1 MTAPI
6 PLDVWKSVAVAMSSE
21 RSDSD
26 PIAIDRREKSN
37 WRADIPLDHRR
48 AIGELATAREKA
60 VHKWSRERAA
70 TIIGDRH
77 GVEMASSHAA
87 AMHKAGRFAQLLG
100 RNAEVVDLCCGIG
113 GDAMALAQ
121 AGLRVTAVD
130 RDPVRAWMAECN
142 ARCAT
147 LACDV
152 LDARVPEGPFHLDP
166 ARRDDTGKRS
176 FDLDALQ
183 PPPEVIR
190 QICSERSSFGGAIKL
205 APGIDHDD
213 ALSLAPRPNELEFIS
228 ERGTLTQCVLW
239 TGQFALNDRSATLL
253 DARGTHM
260 LTGEADIGPP
270 PVAPIARYIFEI
282 DPSIERAGLLH
293 RICAEMRCPMLHA
306 KLGLLTADEPRV
318 HPMCEVFEVLAE
330 MAWNL
335 KRCRAELARWNAG
348 IVEVKTRGKVV
359 DTDVVQKQLRG
370 DGDTTLAA
378 FILRFDRA
386 LRCIIARR
394 VKPAC

>member
-1 MTAPI
+1 MSAPI
-6 PLDVWKSVAVAMSSE
+6 PLDVWKVVVAGVSREQLACG
-21 RSDSD
+21 
-26 PIAIDRREKSN
+26 PIPVKKHGITGR
-37 WRADIPLDHRR
+37 WLVDIPLDHRR

-60 VHKWSRERAA
+60 VHKWARDCAA

-87 AMHKAGRFAQLLG
+87 AAHKAGRFAQLL
-100 RNAEVVDLCCGIG
+100 RPNAELVDLCCGIG

-152 LDARVPEGPFHLDP
+152 LDPKVPYCPFHLDP
-166 ARRDDTGKRS
+166 ARRDESGKRS

-183 PPPEVIR
+183 PPPEIIR
-190 QICSERSSFGGAIKL
+190 RICAERACVGGAIKL

-213 ALSLAPRPNELEFIS
+213 ALSLSPGELEFIS

-239 TGQFALNDRSATLL
+239 TGRFALQERTATLL

-260 LTGEADIGPP
+260 LSGEADMGSP
-270 PVAPIARYIFEI
+270 PVAPIARFIFEI
-282 DPSIERAGLLH
+282 DPSIERARLLH
-293 RICAEMRCPMLHA
+293 QICTEMRCPMLHP
-306 KLGLLTADEPRV
+306 KLGLLTADEPRA
-318 HPMCEVFEVLAE
+318 HPMCEAFEVLAE
-330 MAWNL
+330 MAWSL

-378 FILRFDRA
+378 FILRFDHA

-394 VKPAC
+394 VKPPC

>member
-1 MTAPI
+1 MTAAI
-6 PLDVWKSVAVAMSSE
+6 PLDVWKAVVAGVPSESLTSGPMMREEARRVVRKLDVPLDFRRAVA
-21 RSDSD
+21 
-26 PIAIDRREKSN
+26 
-37 WRADIPLDHRR
+37 
-48 AIGELATAREKA
+48 ELSTAREKS

-87 AMHKAGRFAQLLG
+87 ATHKAARFAQLLG
-100 RNAEVVDLCCGIG
+100 PSAEVVDLCCGIG
-113 GDAMALAQ
+113 GDAMALVQ

-142 ARCAT
+142 ARCPT

-152 LDARVPEGPFHLDP
+152 LDPRVPDGPFHLDP
-166 ARRDDTGKRS
+166 ARRDELGKRS

-183 PPPEVIR
+183 PAPDIIR
-190 QICSERSSFGGAIKL
+190 RICAARSAFGGAIKL
-205 APGIDHDD
+205 GPGIDHDD
-213 ALSLAPRPNELEFIS
+213 GLSLSPGELEFIS
-228 ERGTLTQCVLW
+228 ERGSLTQCVLW
-239 TGQFALNDRSATLL
+239 TGRFALHERSATLL

-260 LTGEADIGPP
+260 LTGEADAGPP
-270 PVAPIARYIFEI
+270 PVAPIARFIFEI
-282 DPSIERAGLLH
+282 DPSIERARLLH
-293 RICAEMRCPMLHA
+293 QICSELRCPMLHP
-306 KLGLLTADEPRV
+306 KLGLLTADEPRE
-318 HPMCEVFEVLAE
+318 HPMCEPFEVLAD

-335 KRCRAELARWNAG
+335 KRCRAELARCNAG

-359 DTDVVQKQLRG
+359 DTDLVQKQLRG

-394 VKPAC
+394 VKPPC